1 MSKPLTFAQSYILA
15 SKVRNKL
22 TREASNPKSSLHNLV
37 VQANMLDNLMDHIAV
52 ETEKRTNAK
61 QQEYSQKKVSF
72 DVNNTPNFK
81 PSSPLSHGGAS
92 ITEYEVDSD
101 SDEEFDSDS
110 DEDSETEYF
119 YEDGEEEEESEEE
132 SDSDYYYSDDEDY
145 DMSNVK
151 IESNYKKLPII
162 NLSASNLSIIQEE
175 NESEEDDSN
184 YTYQSS
190 NVDHLPEL
198 TKSIS
203 LTDSESENEEEDI
216 STHHDITNNYHNSN
230 HKANES
236 LFHISHNNPIYHSN
250 EIHHQRNGAI
260 YSMEHVF

>member
-1 MSKPLTFAQSYILA
+1 MSKPLSFAQSYILA

-22 TREASNPKSSLHNLV
+22 TREAANPKSSLHNLV
-37 VQANMLDNLMDHIAV
+37 VQANMLDNLMDHISV

-61 QQEYSQKKVSF
+61 QQEYNQKKVSF
-72 DVNNTPNFK
+72 DLNNVK
-81 PSSPLSHGGAS
+81 PSSPLSHTGGAS

-110 DEDSETEYF
+110 DSDSEAEYF
-119 YEDGEEEEESEEE
+119 YEDGEEESDEE

-145 DMSNVK
+145 DMSDVN
-151 IESNYKKLPII
+151 IESKYKKLPVI
-162 NLSASNLSIIQEE
+162 NLSSSNLSIIQEE
-175 NESEEDDSN
+175 NESEDEGPN
-184 YTYQSS
+184 YTYHSS

-203 LTDSESENEEEDI
+203 LTDSESDNDEEQDI
-216 STHHDITNNYHNSN
+216 SSHNDIPDYHHV
-230 HKANES
+230 HKAIDS
-236 LFHISHNNPIYHSN
+236 SFYISHNSPIDNAN

-260 YSMEHVF
+260 YSMDHVFWW